1 MLMLSF
7 AGCAFALIIG
17 SFFGYHVYL
26 VLYVFPFCSLMSS
39 NNFFLDLFPS
49 TNQTTLEHISPFYI
63 LRYLPPS
70 PPSRLSS
77 PPMEH
82 QLASRQRRAV
92 RAAHARVCLYDVG
105 WRRNVEQVFGMGV
118 KRRWQAW
125 VGRLLWGGGWYVRC
139 LFQRPVLVL
148 FPLILAPPWLR
159 AFF

>member
-92 RAAHARVCLYDVG
+92 GAGKHGWGDCYGVVVGTSGVYFNARCSS
-105 WRRNVEQVFGMGV
+105 FSH
-118 KRRWQAW
+118 
-125 VGRLLWGGGWYVRC
+125 
-139 LFQRPVLVL
+139 
-148 FPLILAPPWLR
+148 
-159 AFF
+159 